1 MASYKNNHNFSKEI
15 EAYEM
20 LIDIIKLSEMKNKKI
35 TTLVSCFED
44 RKAIATLNLNN
55 WDVSAVEDMT
65 RCFFKCTNLIEL
77 NMHGWDTSNVKKLVE
92 CFAYCT
98 SLTSL
103 DLSYWLSLIHI

>member
-1 MASYKNNHNFSKEI
+1 MASYKNFNFNNNHNFSKEI

-44 RKAIATLNLNN
+44 RKGIATLNLNN
-55 WDVSAVEDMT
+55 WDVSAVEDMS

-77 NMHGWDTSNVKKLVE
+77 NMHGWDT
-92 CFAYCT
+92 
-98 SLTSL
+98 
-103 DLSYWLSLIHI
+103 